1 MNCISCNK
9 VMMDGKYVC
18 STNDYR
24 IVDSNDN
31 LVFVVQTH
39 DISSDSDEIDSSGSI
54 KYCSCGYF
62 CNE

>member
-1 MNCISCNK
+1 MNCISCDK

-24 IVDSNDN
+24 IVDNNDN

-39 DISSDSDEIDSSGSI
+39 DIEGDEIGSFSEA
-54 KYCSCGYF
+54 KYCSCGYWQ
-62 CNE
+62 

>member
-24 IVDSNDN
+24 IVDNNDN

-39 DISSDSDEIDSSGSI
+39 DIEGDEIDSFSEV
-54 KYCSCGYF
+54 KYCSCGYWQ
-62 CNE
+62 